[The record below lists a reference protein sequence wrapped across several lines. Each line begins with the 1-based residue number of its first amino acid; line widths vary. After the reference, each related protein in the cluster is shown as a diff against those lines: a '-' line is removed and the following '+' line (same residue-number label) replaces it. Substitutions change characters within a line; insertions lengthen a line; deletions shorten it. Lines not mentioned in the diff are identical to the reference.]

1 MGPTLRV
8 SVHARLGPTA
18 SGMECFGF
26 ASRGSKAAAQ
36 KVINGD
42 ITPFMPVAHGAV
54 DLRCV
59 LSAGDRCPA
68 ATKEDGTKE
77 ACQQENYSV
86 VSTEQGRAGSLN
98 HSPSI
103 VPCGGGLNLFQIQI
117 QNKFKFDLNCFKA

>member
-1 MGPTLRV
+1 
-8 SVHARLGPTA
+8 VHARLGPTA

-42 ITPFMPVAHGAV
+42 ITPLMPVAHGAV

-59 LSAGDRCPA
+59 LSAGDRCSTA
-68 ATKEDGTKE
+68 TKE

-86 VSTEQGRAGSLN
+86 VDTEQGRAGSLN

-103 VPCGGGLNLFQIQI
+103 VPGGGGLNLFQIQI